1 MLLVPRREVLH
12 QLREIVDPHVQRI
25 LFVGELMLFRVPLR
39 RERGWFRTIV
49 LMLSLLSGRLTVRS
63 PS

>member
-49 LMLSLLSGRLTVRS
+49 LMLSLLSGKF
-63 PS
+63 